1 MILRMKGQTFRE
13 FDETFGIT
21 SFAEVDFFC
30 PSLAFETPLTLAPA
44 HGSKY
49 FVSYSLKVRTV
60 SASTIH
66 YTTQKSNIG
75 HNNIYLS
82 HLVCKG
88 NNHKILS

>member
-1 MILRMKGQTFRE
+1 MILRMKGQ

-49 FVSYSLKVRTV
+49 FVSYSFKVRTV
-60 SASTIH
+60 SASTIQPKKATLGI
-66 YTTQKSNIG
+66 TTF
-75 HNNIYLS
+75 IYLIIGKVLFPLKMS
-82 HLVCKG
+82 QIK
-88 NNHKILS
+88 